1 MDRKSEYIDR
11 LLNVIKSLEVKV
23 SLAKQEDTFSFSF
36 FRDSF
41 KKGQEISSLIHELEM
56 LQIEDMKRQMEKLI
70 VILSEEEVKKN
81 SVIENKEVVEPDTIQ
96 TTAGASPQI
105 NENIDFKADSVNHLN
120 DGNNKAQ
127 HHINYTKEEPIETPT
142 PNISRRSSAITLP
155 TYVNPNTTVATD
167 VVYTDTNKDSNR
179 EMGTKVVSDVISKKN
194 IVPSVNDIVQAPG
207 LKIDVRRGF
216 SLNDRFYFQRELFNN
231 DREAMNAMMTKLNS
245 FDSYNLIEQ
254 YLKANTSWN
263 FDSEDV
269 KSFLDIISKGIN

>member
-81 SVIENKEVVEPDTIQ
+81 SVIENKEVVEPDTIHS
-96 TTAGASPQI
+96 TAEASPKT
-105 NENIDFKADSVNHLN
+105 NEIKDFKADSVDNLK
-120 DGNNKAQ
+120 DGNNNAQ
-127 HHINYTKEEPIETPT
+127 HHINYTVPEPIETPR
-142 PNISRRSSAITLP
+142 PNISRHSNAITLP

-167 VVYTDTNKDSNR
+167 VLHTDTNKDSNR

>member
-81 SVIENKEVVEPDTIQ
+81 SVIESKEVVEPDTIQ
-96 TTAGASPQI
+96 TTAEASPKI

-120 DGNNKAQ
+120 DGNNNAQ
-127 HHINYTKEEPIETPT
+127 HHINYTVPEPIETPR
-142 PNISRRSSAITLP
+142 PNISRHSNAITLP

-167 VVYTDTNKDSNR
+167 VLYTDTNKDSNR